1 VVSRSR
7 TLVRGTT
14 WILAA
19 SVIVTLVQLP
29 YAAATSRLVAP
40 QDFGSYSATLSGIAL
55 IGLIT
60 ANSFGPLSA
69 RELDPNPQIFRQ
81 LLGAALLLGLIA
93 GTTAILISG
102 LWARLW
108 SAPGAASTMRWASLI
123 LLILPA
129 QRLLVG
135 EARRSGRFRL
145 LSTSTALSGFAG
157 ILIGFLAVYHWRS
170 SSALIALT
178 TTQSWVQVAILL
190 VILKV
195 PWIPRLP
202 SKEMMPRFRFA
213 RSLTGLSLVHYGI
226 ITTGPLTIG
235 RAVGEAA
242 LGQFNR
248 ATTFAAVPLATLQTA
263 IHDVL
268 YPEFRHD
275 IHNSDR
281 SWTLWPKLVALAAWL
296 ALPAGL
302 AGGVALRALIPTVL
316 GPQWGAAASMAIP
329 IAIGAAVRIPSS
341 LLSAGLEATGKFKH
355 VAAGL
360 LPSLAV
366 IGLGCFFTVRTGSFL
381 PMVWAIALQPAAD
394 HLTQIVLAGQAGI
407 SDANATLWGYIGPL
421 IASLLLGVWTA
432 LVMNR
437 LFAADFIAVIVLC
450 ALAALAAALA
460 FWQRTRIPAFR
471 IAQELGLLNLR
482 VS

>member
-40 QDFGSYSATLSGIAL
+40 QDFGSYTATLSGIAL

-69 RELDPNPQIFRQ
+69 RELDPSPQIFRQ
-81 LLGAALLLGLIA
+81 LLGSALLLGLIA
-93 GTTAILISG
+93 GTTTILISG
-102 LWARLW
+102 LWERLW
-108 SAPGAASTMRWASLI
+108 SAPGTATTMRWASFI

-129 QRLLVG
+129 QKLLVG
-135 EARRSGRFRL
+135 EARRSGRFKL
-145 LSTSTALSGFAG
+145 LSTSTALSGFAA

-178 TTQSWVQVAILL
+178 TTQSWMQVAFLL
-190 VILKV
+190 AMLKV

-213 RSLTGLSLVHYGI
+213 RSLTGVSLVHYGI
-226 ITTGPLTIG
+226 ITTGPLAIG
-235 RAVGEAA
+235 RAAGEAA

-248 ATTFAAVPLATLQTA
+248 AATFATVPLATLQTA

-329 IAIGAAVRIPSS
+329 LAIGAAVRIPSS
-341 LLSAGLEATGKFKH
+341 LLSVGLEATGKFKH

-360 LPSLAV
+360 VPSVAI
-366 IGLGCFFTVRTGSFL
+366 IGLGCILTVRTGSFL
-381 PMVWAIALQPAAD
+381 PMVWAIALQPAAN
-394 HLTQIVLAGQAGI
+394 HLTQIVLAGRAGI
-407 SDANATLWGYIGPL
+407 SDANATLRGYIGPL
-421 IASLLLGVWTA
+421 IASLVLGVWTA

-437 LFAADFIAVIVLC
+437 LFEADFVAVIVLC
-450 ALAALAAALA
+450 ALAALAAALT

-482 VS
+482 AS